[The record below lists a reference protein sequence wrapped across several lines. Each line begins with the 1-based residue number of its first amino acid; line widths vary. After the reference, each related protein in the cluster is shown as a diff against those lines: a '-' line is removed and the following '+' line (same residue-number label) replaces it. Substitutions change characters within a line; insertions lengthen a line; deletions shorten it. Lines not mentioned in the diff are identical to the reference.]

1 MVQVDFEKLAAQMP
15 KITAM
20 LEQND
25 SNLIKVPPLIFIS
38 LVYIKA
44 DNQGHANHLAISKK
58 ERQQLLNEVKTTFFG
73 AFDDGK

>member
-1 MVQVDFEKLAAQMP
+1 VVQVYFEKLAAQMP

-38 LVYIKA
+38 LVDMKE
-44 DNQGHANHLAISKK
+44 DNQGHANQLAISKK
-58 ERQQLLNEVKTTFFG
+58 ERQQVLNEVETTFFG

>member
-25 SNLIKVPPLIFIS
+25 SNLIKVPPLDIYF
-38 LVYIKA
+38 V
-44 DNQGHANHLAISKK
+44 G
-58 ERQQLLNEVKTTFFG
+58 
-73 AFDDGK
+73 